1 LSRDKIKI
9 MSTIK
14 KTIEDLF
21 ELDKMAPEKAT
32 EMVERLGRMIFQAVL
47 VRVLPLL
54 SEQDMTE
61 YERIVNSQ
69 EGGDAVFKFLGEKI
83 PDFEKI
89 IMEEAEALRQE
100 LSGEF
105 KSAGIQN

>member
-1 LSRDKIKI
+1 

-14 KTIEDLF
+14 KTIVDLF
-21 ELDKMAPEKAT
+21 ELDKMEPEKAA

-47 VRVLPLL
+47 VRVLPVLN
-54 SEQDMTE
+54 EKDMTE
-61 YERIVNSQ
+61 YEKIVDSQ

-89 IMEEAEALRQE
+89 IMEEAESLRQE
-100 LSGEF
+100 LAGEF
-105 KSAGIQN
+105 KPIN